1 MLSYSLSA
9 SHLAVACL
17 IGLLCWAAFS
27 DFLTFTIPN
36 QVCVAITALY
46 PLYVLA
52 ATPEIDWAG
61 GIACGVIVFAL
72 GFVFFALRL
81 TGGGDVKLLAA
92 VSIWAGPTLVLPFL
106 AVTAFAGGV
115 VSVATLIRVL
125 PGRLRP
131 AGRIGFSM
139 RETPTMR
146 ERVPYGIAIAVG
158 GVYVAVQFLGAR

>member
-1 MLSYSLSA
+1 MLSSSLTA

-27 DFLTFTIPN
+27 DFLKFIIPN
-36 QVCVAITALY
+36 QVCVAIAALY
-46 PLYVLA
+46 PLYIWA
-52 ATPEIDWAG
+52 AVPDVDWAG
-61 GIACGVIVFAL
+61 GIACGTIVFAL

-81 TGGGDVKLLAA
+81 TGGGDVKLLSA

-115 VSVATLIRVL
+115 VSLATLIRVL

-139 RETPTMR
+139 RETPAMR
-146 ERVPYGIAIAVG
+146 ERVPYGVAIAVG
-158 GVYVAVQFLGAR
+158 GVYVAVQLMGA

>member
-1 MLSYSLSA
+1 MLSSSLTA

-27 DFLTFTIPN
+27 DFLKFIIPN
-36 QVCVAITALY
+36 QVCVAVAALY

-52 ATPEIDWAG
+52 AVSDVDWAG
-61 GIACGVIVFAL
+61 GIACGTIVFAL

-81 TGGGDVKLLAA
+81 TGGGDVKLLSA

-115 VSVATLIRVL
+115 VSLATLIRVL

-139 RETPTMR
+139 RETPAMR
-146 ERVPYGIAIAVG
+146 ERVPYGVAIAVG
-158 GVYVAVQFLGAR
+158 GVYVAVQLMGA

>member
-1 MLSYSLSA
+1 MLSSSLTA

-27 DFLTFTIPN
+27 DFLKFIIPN
-36 QVCVAITALY
+36 QVCVAVAALY

-52 ATPEIDWAG
+52 AVPDVDWAG
-61 GIACGVIVFAL
+61 GIACGTIVFAL

-81 TGGGDVKLLAA
+81 TGGGDVKLLSA

-115 VSVATLIRVL
+115 VSLATLIRVL

-139 RETPTMR
+139 RETPAMR
-146 ERVPYGIAIAVG
+146 ERVPYGVAIAVG
-158 GVYVAVQFLGAR
+158 GVYVAVQLMGA

>member
-1 MLSYSLSA
+1 MLSLSLTA

-27 DFLTFTIPN
+27 DFLKFVIPN
-36 QVCVAITALY
+36 QVCVAIAALY

-52 ATPEIDWAG
+52 MPDVDWAG

-81 TGGGDVKLLAA
+81 TGGGDVKMLSA
-92 VSIWAGPTLVLPFL
+92 VSIWAGPPLILPFL
-106 AVTAFAGGV
+106 IVTAFAGGV
-115 VSVATLIRVL
+115 LSLAALIRLL

-131 AGRIGFSM
+131 AGRAGFSM
-139 RETPTMR
+139 RETPVMR
-146 ERVPYGIAIAVG
+146 ERVPYGVAIAVG
-158 GVYVAVQFLGAR
+158 GIYIAVQLLGA

>member
-1 MLSYSLSA
+1 MLSSSLTA

-27 DFLTFTIPN
+27 DFLKFIIPN
-36 QVCVAITALY
+36 QVCVAVAALY
-46 PLYVLA
+46 PLYVWA
-52 ATPEIDWAG
+52 AVPDVDWAG
-61 GIACGVIVFAL
+61 GIACGTIVFAL

-81 TGGGDVKLLAA
+81 TGGGDVKLLSA

-115 VSVATLIRVL
+115 VSLATLIRV
-125 PGRLRP
+125 RLRP

-139 RETPTMR
+139 RETPAMR
-146 ERVPYGIAIAVG
+146 ERVPYGVAIAVG
-158 GVYVAVQFLGAR
+158 GVYVAVQLMGA

>member
-1 MLSYSLSA
+1 MLSSSLTA

-27 DFLTFTIPN
+27 DFLQFIIPN
-36 QVCVAITALY
+36 QVCVALAALY

-52 ATPEIDWAG
+52 AEPDVDWAG
-61 GIACGVIVFAL
+61 GIACGTIVFAL

-81 TGGGDVKLLAA
+81 TGGGDVKLLSA

-115 VSVATLIRVL
+115 VSIATLIRVL

-131 AGRIGFSM
+131 AGRMGFSM
-139 RETPTMR
+139 RDTPAMR
-146 ERVPYGIAIAVG
+146 ERVPYGVAIAVG
-158 GVYVAVQFLGAR
+158 GVYVAVQLLGT